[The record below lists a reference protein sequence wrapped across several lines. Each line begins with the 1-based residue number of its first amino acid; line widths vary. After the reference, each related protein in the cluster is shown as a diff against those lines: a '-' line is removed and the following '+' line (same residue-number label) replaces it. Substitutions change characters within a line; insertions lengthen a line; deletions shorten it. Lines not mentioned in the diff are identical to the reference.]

1 MISMI
6 AGTNPRKIAAHL
18 EEIYVEWLGRLKA
31 RANGFTDIC
40 QAVEKREIARDQ
52 TVR

>member
-1 MISMI
+1 M
-6 AGTNPRKIAAHL
+6 
-18 EEIYVEWLGRLKA
+18 VGRLK
-31 RANGFTDIC
+31 RPANGFTDIC